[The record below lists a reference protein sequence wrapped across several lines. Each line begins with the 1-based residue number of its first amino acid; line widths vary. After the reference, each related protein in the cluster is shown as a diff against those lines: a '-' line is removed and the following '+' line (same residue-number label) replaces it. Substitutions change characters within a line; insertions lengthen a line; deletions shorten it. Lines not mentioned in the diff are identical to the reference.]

1 MRVLLQCCP
10 LFSPSRS
17 LDFCRALSDR
27 APGPQLLSATGV
39 VAAMAAPSSV
49 TLVPRDGTDIATT
62 LQALRLNFGL
72 DDKVVQA
79 LLATKVQNLEEVR
92 YFFADE
98 AAVDPWLKKT
108 ALGEDHNIQAARLRR
123 CWAAIR
129 LYFSQSE
136 ADRSKVALADLDC
149 ILGKGELR
157 DLKTNFWRRYRQRY
171 PPEVHPSDATV
182 SRVSREMGKR
192 MLCIFS
198 VWKVKSLQHQLL
210 SSVKKRKLAPNLYTE
225 DDDPE
230 EAGPRDADSY
240 LDRLFTLCLAYAM
253 AGTMAVPAAP
263 AAIDEASLGADSA
276 LFVTVPVDV
285 VMMYWF
291 RAKRTAA
298 LVPTTHRLSWLQAR
312 DQEERTEWVA
322 RSPLGQVIKE
332 VYVARDPYWIP
343 LSSSTSVSSPSQQH
357 APMPPPKAESL
368 FQILGTIAGK
378 KVASCMKDGK
388 QLCREFQ
395 RGKCN
400 KKDCTSGAHLCGVVL
415 RQERVCR
422 GQHTPA
428 QCKNKVKP

>member
-1 MRVLLQCCP
+1 MMLPRA
-10 LFSPSRS
+10 RS
-17 LDFCRALSDR
+17 A
-27 APGPQLLSATGV
+27 ATQRKPGV

-62 LQALRLNFGL
+62 LQALGLNFGL

-149 ILGKGELR
+149 ILGEGELR

-171 PPEVHPSDATV
+171 PAEVHPSDATI

-225 DDDPE
+225 DDDPD
-230 EAGPRDADSY
+230 EAGPRDAESY

-263 AAIDEASLGADSA
+263 AAMEEASLGADST
-276 LFVTVPVDV
+276 LFVAVPVDV

-291 RAKRTAA
+291 RAKRTSA
-298 LVPTTHRLSWLQAR
+298 LVAAAHRLPWLQAR

-322 RSPLGQVIKE
+322 RFRDSQKTLGQVIKE
-332 VYVARDPYWIP
+332 VYVARDPHWIP
-343 LSSSTSVSSPSQQH
+343 VSSSTSTGSSGQQQ
-357 APMPPPKAESL
+357 APTPPAKVESL
-368 FQILGTIAGK
+368 FQVLGSIAGK
-378 KVASCMKDGK
+378 KVAARMKDGK
-388 QLCREFQ
+388 QLCADFQ

-400 KKDCTSGAHLCGVVL
+400 KKDCASGAHLCGVVI
-415 RQERVCR
+415 RHERVCG